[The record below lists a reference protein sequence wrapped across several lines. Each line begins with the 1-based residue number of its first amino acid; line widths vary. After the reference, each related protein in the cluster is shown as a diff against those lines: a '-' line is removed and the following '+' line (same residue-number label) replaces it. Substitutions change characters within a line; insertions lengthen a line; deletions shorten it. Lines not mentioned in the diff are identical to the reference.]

1 MTAPLRLAIDARVLG
16 QRGIG
21 RYLANLLRALAARR
35 DDLQVRL
42 YLGRASVREA
52 VPADDRF
59 SVEDLS
65 GRNPA
70 WAEQRL
76 IPALAAAWGADALHY
91 PDNSG
96 AILSPV
102 PTVLTLHDTMWLRP
116 LKDAIARPTLRQ
128 RAQDAYRKLVCPR
141 AARAAGAVVTISR
154 HSARCLR
161 DDLGLDGAKVF
172 RSVEG
177 VDPVFRKR
185 LAPGLAAA
193 RREALGLRGAYVLCS
208 GASDRRK
215 NIDLLIRAFA
225 AARRA
230 GGPLKGAQL
239 AVTSLRPGEAATT
252 TYLRTARAAG
262 VEAAVRF
269 LPYISDDD
277 LKALY
282 QGAAVFAFP
291 SLWEGFGLPVL
302 EAFAMGCPVL
312 AADATALPEVAGA
325 GAVYADPLDEADLAR
340 GLAQAASTRGRAA
353 RRRAAAAQLKRYTWE
368 KAAAAHLQAYRFAA
382 AQGRLKRR

>member
-1 MTAPLRLAIDARVLG
+1 MSAPLRLAVDARVLG

-42 YLGRASVREA
+42 YLGRASVRDA
-52 VPADDRF
+52 VPQDPRF
-59 SVEDLS
+59 SAQDLG
-65 GRNPA
+65 GRHPA

-76 IPALAAAWGADALHY
+76 IPALARDWGAQALHY

-96 AILSPV
+96 ALISPV

-116 LKDAIARPTLRQ
+116 LKDAIARPTPRQ
-128 RAQDAYRKLVCPR
+128 RLQDAYRKFICPR
-141 AARAAGAVVTISR
+141 AARAAAAVITISR
-154 HSARCLR
+154 HSAACLR

-172 RSVEG
+172 QSVEG
-177 VDPVFRKR
+177 VDPVFRR
-185 LAPGLAAA
+185 PLAPAKAAAA
-193 RREALGLRGAYVLCS
+193 RRGLGLAGPYVLCS

-215 NIDLLIRAFA
+215 NIDRLIQAFA
-225 AARRA
+225 LARRA
-230 GGPLKGAQL
+230 GPLKGAQL

-252 TYLRTARAAG
+252 TYTQTARAAG
-262 VEAAVRF
+262 VESHVRF
-269 LPYISDDD
+269 LPYISDAD

-302 EAFAMGCPVL
+302 EAFAMGAPVL
-312 AADATALPEVAGA
+312 AANATALPEVAGA
-325 GAVYADPLDEADLAR
+325 GAVYADPLDVGSLAR
-340 GLAQAASTRGRAA
+340 GLAEAASQKGRAA
-353 RRRAAAAQLKRYTWE
+353 RKRGAALQLRRYTWE
-368 KAAAAHLQAYRFAA
+368 QAAAEHLRAYRYAA
-382 AQGRLKRR
+382 GQSQTQR

>member
-1 MTAPLRLAIDARVLG
+1 MSGPLRLAVDARVLG

-21 RYLANLLRALAARR
+21 RYLSNLLRAMAARR
-35 DDLQVRL
+35 DDIQVRL

-52 VPADDRF
+52 VPRDPRF
-59 SVEDLS
+59 SVQDLS
-65 GRNPA
+65 GRHPA
-70 WAEQRL
+70 WAEQRV
-76 IPALAAAWGADALHY
+76 IPALARAWGAHALHY

-96 AILSPV
+96 ALFSPV

-116 LKDAIARPTLRQ
+116 LKDAIAKPTPRQ
-128 RAQDAYRKLVCPR
+128 RLQDAYRKLICPR
-141 AARAAGAVVTISR
+141 AARAAAAVITISR

-172 RSVEG
+172 QSVEG
-177 VDPVFRKR
+177 VDPVFQQR
-185 LAPGLAAA
+185 LAPAQAAAA
-193 RREALGLRGAYVLCS
+193 RKALGLAGPYVLCS

-215 NIDLLIRAFA
+215 NIDRLIQAFA
-225 AARRA
+225 
-230 GGPLKGAQL
+230 
-239 AVTSLRPGEAATT
+239 EAATT
-252 TYLRTARAAG
+252 TYTETARAAG

-269 LPYISDDD
+269 LPYISDAD

-302 EAFAMGCPVL
+302 EAFAMGAPVL

-325 GAVYADPLDEADLAR
+325 GAVYADPLDVASLAA
-340 GLAQAASTRGRAA
+340 GLSEAASKKGRAA
-353 RRRAAAAQLKRYTWE
+353 RERGAALQLRRYTWAQ
-368 KAAAAHLQAYRFAA
+368 AAAEHLRAYRYAA
-382 AQGRLKRR
+382 GHSQTQR

>member
-1 MTAPLRLAIDARVLG
+1 MSGPLRLAVDARVLG

-21 RYLANLLRALAARR
+21 RYLSNLLRAMAARR
-35 DDLQVRL
+35 DDIQVRL

-52 VPADDRF
+52 VPRDPRF
-59 SVEDLS
+59 SVQDLS
-65 GRNPA
+65 GRHPA
-70 WAEQRL
+70 WAEQRV
-76 IPALAAAWGADALHY
+76 IPALARAWGAHALHY

-96 AILSPV
+96 ALFSPV

-116 LKDAIARPTLRQ
+116 LKDAIAKPTPRQ
-128 RAQDAYRKLVCPR
+128 RLQDAYRKLICPR
-141 AARAAGAVVTISR
+141 AARAAAAVITISR

-172 RSVEG
+172 QSVEG
-177 VDPVFRKR
+177 VDPVFQQR
-185 LAPGLAAA
+185 LAPAQAAAA
-193 RREALGLRGAYVLCS
+193 RKALGLAGPYVLCS

-215 NIDLLIRAFA
+215 NIDRLIQAFA
-225 AARRA
+225 EARRA
-230 GGPLKGAQL
+230 GPLKGALL

-252 TYLRTARAAG
+252 TYTETARAAG

-269 LPYISDDD
+269 LPYISDAD

-302 EAFAMGCPVL
+302 EAFAMGAPVL

-325 GAVYADPLDEADLAR
+325 GAVYADPLDVASLAA
-340 GLAQAASTRGRAA
+340 GLSEAASKKGRAA
-353 RRRAAAAQLKRYTWE
+353 RERGAALQLRRYTWAQ
-368 KAAAAHLQAYRFAA
+368 AAAEHLRAYRYAA
-382 AQGRLKRR
+382 GHSQTQR